1 MLCCAVLCYA
11 VLYKNYVGCP
21 VCGFCFIGWSRNF
34 RILDLLWSSL
44 GKKAGF
50 QFFLQLLGMDF
61 LLVGRDDRLGEDCRL
76 DLLIHA
82 RFCPIS
88 HGVCAWFR
96 GCLAYP
102 TVSGQTTIDVECR
115 HVVVGSRGHLVT
127 W

>member
-1 MLCCAVLCYA
+1 MVFVSL
-11 VLYKNYVGCP
+11 VGP
-21 VCGFCFIGWSRNF
+21 VISASSIYYGVVWGRRLDF
-34 RILDLLWSSL
+34 R
-44 GKKAGF
+44 
-50 QFFLQLLGMDF
+50 FFLQLLGMDF

>member
-1 MLCCAVLCYA
+1 MLCCA
-11 VLYKNYVGCP
+11 LYIYVGCP
-21 VCGFCFIGWSRNF
+21 VFFLFVFIGWSRNF
-34 RILDLLWSSL
+34 RILALLWSSL

-50 QFFLQLLGMDF
+50 PFFLQLLGMDF

-76 DLLIHA
+76 DLLIHVQ
-82 RFCPIS
+82 IS

-102 TVSGQTTIDVECR
+102 TVSGQTNDRCR
-115 HVVVGSRGHLVT
+115 VSTCRCWFEQAPGDLVK